1 MSITEIPG
9 FRLLQEADNQP
20 GLRRDVVVFNIAVW
34 LQGQRETGAGDM
46 VNMENMTS
54 KHWVNK

>member
-9 FRLLQEADNQP
+9 FRLLQEADNQL

-46 VNMENMTS
+46 VNMRI
-54 KHWVNK
+54 